1 MALLGLPPPPDPSWL
16 DPDPT
21 LLLPDLI
28 CSLAIFCIWRSLSS
42 TVSSWESLL
51 SGEPSWK
58 RRAEVRRMTSIRSD
72 GDFWSLRFKSS
83 FVLKLQSSFH
93 FTGKPVNKM

>member
-1 MALLGLPPPPDPSWL
+1 MQTSASQIFEKTELLFFTSSWLHVALLGLPPPDDAPSWL

-51 SGEPSWK
+51 SGDPSWEERK
-58 RRAEVRRMTSIRSD
+58 
-72 GDFWSLRFKSS
+72 
-83 FVLKLQSSFH
+83 
-93 FTGKPVNKM
+93 